1 MAAPLVQLT
10 PPSPRAP
17 AAPAAPLRKPAW
29 LRVQAPGGPNY
40 LALKHLMRD
49 LQLHTVCEEAH
60 CPNIGECWEH
70 RAATFM
76 ILGDVCTRNCAYCAV
91 AHGTPRPLD
100 PGEPARLA
108 EAVARMGL
116 KHVVITS
123 VDRDDLPHGGAETFA
138 ACVAEIRRRLPETSV
153 EVLIPDFKGSEA
165 ALRIAVAAR
174 PDILNHNLETIE
186 RLYRLARPGGRYSR
200 ALELLR
206 RAKELD
212 PGLLTKSGIICGLGE
227 EWDELLAAMQD
238 LRAQRVDI
246 LTLGQY
252 LRPSAAHLPI
262 TRYYTPDEFGEIGG
276 FCHLYIGQE
285 AVAAGSLAV
294 LRDDDYVICSYREH
308 GQALVRGVPA
318 NAVMAELF
326 GKATGCSRGKGGSM
340 HLFDAGRRF
349 MGGHGIVGGHIPL
362 AAGLGFAIKYR
373 GGDQIC
379 LCYFGEAAVNI
390 GAFHEALNMASVWK
404 LPIIF
409 LCENNRYGMGTA
421 FERVAAVTDVVE
433 HACSYDMAAELVNGM
448 DVLAVYEATRRA
460 AERARKGGHPTLL
473 EVRTYRFMGHS
484 MSDPLHGVYRTKEEV
499 EEQRKRDP
507 ISQLAGKLKEEG
519 VLDEAGLDALDAEVR
534 AETEEAV
541 RFADQSPD
549 PDPAELTTHVL
560 AE

>member
-1 MAAPLVQLT
+1 MATATAQ
-10 PPSPRAP
+10 P
-17 AAPAAPLRKPAW
+17 AKDE
-29 LRVQAPGGPNY
+29 
-40 LALKHLMRD
+40 ALLD
-49 LQLHTVCEEAH
+49 LQRRMLRQMLLVRRFEEKA
-60 CPNIGECWEH
+60 
-70 RAATFM
+70 
-76 ILGDVCTRNCAYCAV
+76 
-91 AHGTPRPLD
+91 
-100 PGEPARLA
+100 A
-108 EAVARMGL
+108 EAY
-116 KHVVITS
+116 
-123 VDRDDLPHGGAETFA
+123 
-138 ACVAEIRRRLPETSV
+138 
-153 EVLIPDFKGSEA
+153 
-165 ALRIAVAAR
+165 AL
-174 PDILNHNLETIE
+174 
-186 RLYRLARPGGRYSR
+186 G
-200 ALELLR
+200 
-206 RAKELD
+206 K
-212 PGLLTKSGIICGLGE
+212 
-227 EWDELLAAMQD
+227 
-238 LRAQRVDI
+238 
-246 LTLGQY
+246 
-252 LRPSAAHLPI
+252 
-262 TRYYTPDEFGEIGG
+262 IGG

-409 LCENNRYGMGTA
+409 CCENNRYGMGTA

-448 DVLAVYEATRRA
+448 DVMAVYGATERA
-460 AERARKGGHPTLL
+460 AERARKTGHPTLL

-499 EEQRKRDP
+499 EEQKKRDP
-507 ISQLAGKLKEEG
+507 ISQLVVKLKEEG
-519 VLDEAGLDALDAEVR
+519 ALDDAALDALDAEVR
-534 AETEEAV
+534 AVVEAAV
-541 RFADQSPD
+541 QFADQSPD
-549 PDPAELTTHVL
+549 PDLSELTSHVL
-560 AE
+560 VE